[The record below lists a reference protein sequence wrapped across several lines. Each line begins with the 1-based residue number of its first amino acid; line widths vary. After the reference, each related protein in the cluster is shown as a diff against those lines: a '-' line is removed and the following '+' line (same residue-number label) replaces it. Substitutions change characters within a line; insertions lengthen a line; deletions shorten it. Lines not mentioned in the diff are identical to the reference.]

1 MAVMGRILSLCALF
15 VCAAVVS
22 PARAGDFAQPG
33 AWSYWDIRDA
43 IYARVNLIAH
53 LEANPE
59 IDDGVKGPLI
69 TAAHAEI
76 HELRDMLGPPAAESF
91 TPCCYARKPLYI
103 R

>member
-1 MAVMGRILSLCALF
+1 MAVGRILSLCALL

-22 PARAGDFAQPG
+22 PARAGDFARPG

-43 IYARVNLIAH
+43 IYQRVNLIAH